1 MNSNPK
7 LSYAIAVI
15 LSGSAAGFAHA
26 ATATDTEASDTIQ
39 EITVT
44 AQRRSE
50 NIQNVP
56 ISIQA
61 LTAETLSQL
70 SVSTFDDY
78 VRYLPNVSVATNG
91 PGQGNIFM
99 RGLSVGAAGS
109 QSSGTIGG
117 FPNVAIYLDDQS
129 GQLPA
134 RNLDIYAADL
144 ERIEIL
150 EGPQGTL
157 FGAGAQAGVVRYITN
172 KPKLNVTEGNV
183 EAGYGVTA
191 HGDPNSDLTAVLNVP
206 LIADHLAVRAVIY
219 NDRRGGYI
227 DNVPANFTRKSTDL
241 GIYYGKYA
249 TACAIGVP
257 AAGVCAPVNVGG
269 KNTNKATTFGVP
281 PGSQVINN
289 NSIAARAINPVT
301 YTGTRV
307 EALYQINDD
316 WNFLLSQ
323 SYQNMDSEGVFYQ
336 MPNSS
341 DGVPLQPLEVTL
353 FNNAYDKDKFEN
365 TAWTLNGKLGDL
377 KGVYTGGY
385 LVRHVH
391 QVADYTNY
399 ARGVYADYYQCY
411 GATKAD
417 PTLKSTCFS
426 PSSTWSEIE
435 RNEHL
440 SNEIRVSTP
449 DDWRIRG
456 IVGAF
461 YEQNK
466 LFDQTDWLYKNIPNC
481 TSNTAQGTPGNTGCM
496 SNVGTVPGATVE
508 NPGVQN
514 DNVAFFEDT
523 QREVKQTA
531 FFGSVDFD
539 IIPKVLTVT
548 GGARHYKFENSFTGS
563 VTGSFGCFEAGAPA
577 AGCLND
583 STNLGKKNLSFTESG
598 TKSRANIT
606 WHVTPDILI
615 YATWSQGFRPGGFNR
630 QGGPPAYINGP
641 DGKPQFAIPNE
652 YHSDDLTNKEIGWK
666 TEFFDHRFQWNGAV
680 YQENWNNV
688 QIGFFDP
695 GETGNLA
702 FGTNGQNFRIRGVE
716 TSIVARV
723 WQGLTLQG
731 AASWNSSE
739 QTNSPAL
746 IDTNPASVNFGK
758 AITEKCSAT
767 GTNCTAISNLFGP
780 PGAPS
785 ANSPPIQF
793 NLRAR
798 YDWTFNSYNAF
809 VQVGGQHTGHSFTQ
823 SGNDPALS
831 SSGINT
837 TLLRFENP
845 AYTTYDA
852 SLGVAK
858 DAWSAHV
865 FAQNLTNTETSL
877 FTNTAQFAVAQT
889 ALRPRV
895 LGVKFAYKF

>member
-7 LSYAIAVI
+7 LSYAIAAI

-26 ATATDTEASDTIQ
+26 AAATDTEVSDSIQ

-56 ISIQA
+56 ITIQA

-70 SVSTFDDY
+70 SVTTFDDY

-183 EAGYGVTA
+183 EAGYGTTA
-191 HGDPNSDLTAVLNVP
+191 HGDPNTDLTAVLNVP
-206 LIADHLAVRAVIY
+206 LIADTLAVRAVIY

-227 DNVPANFTRKSTDL
+227 DNVPGTFTRKNTDL
-241 GIYYGKYA
+241 GIYYAHNPGG
-249 TACAIGVP
+249 GVP
-257 AAGVCAPVNVGG
+257 ANSP
-269 KNTNKATTFGVP
+269 
-281 PGSQVINN
+281 VINN

-301 YTGTRV
+301 YTGTRF

-316 WNFLLSQ
+316 WNVLVSQ

-336 MPNSS
+336 MPNAS
-341 DGVPLQPLEVTL
+341 DGGALHPLEVTL
-353 FNNAYDKDKFEN
+353 FNNAFDKDKFEN
-365 TAWTLNGKLGDL
+365 TAWTVNGKIGDL
-377 KGVYTGGY
+377 KAVYTGGY
-385 LVRHVH
+385 LVRHVN
-391 QVADYTNY
+391 QLADYTNY

-411 GATKAD
+411 GPGTGYAVNGGKGD
-417 PTLKSTCFS
+417 PALTSTCYS
-426 PSSTWSEIE
+426 PSSTWKELE

-440 SNEIRVSTP
+440 TNEIRVSTP

-456 IVGAF
+456 IGGAF

-481 TSNTAQGTPGNTGCM
+481 TSNGPSGSPGNTGCM
-496 SNVGTVPGATVE
+496 SDVGTVPGATVE

-539 IIPKVLTVT
+539 IIPKVLTIT
-548 GGARHYKFENSFTGS
+548 GGARHYKFDNSFTGS
-563 VTGSFGCFEAGAPA
+563 VTGSFYCFEQGAA
-577 AGCLND
+577 AGGCVND
-583 STNLGKKNLSFTESG
+583 GTNLNKKNLTFTETG
-598 TKSRANIT
+598 TKYRGNIT
-606 WHVTPDILI
+606 WHITPDVLL
-615 YATWSQGFRPGGFNR
+615 YATYSQGFRPGGFNR
-630 QGGPPAYINGP
+630 QGGPPAYIPGP

-666 TEFFDHRFQWNGAV
+666 TEFLDHHLQINGAV
-680 YQENWNNV
+680 YQENWDNV

-702 FGTNGQNFRIRGVE
+702 FGTNGQNFRIRGAE
-716 TSIVARV
+716 LSIVARLS
-723 WQGLTLQG
+723 GLTLQG
-731 AASWNSSE
+731 AASWNSST
-739 QTNSPAL
+739 QTNSPSL
-746 IDTNPASVNFGK
+746 LDTNPASVNFGHV
-758 AITEKCSAT
+758 ITQKCSKT
-767 GTNCTAISNLFGP
+767 GTGCTVISNLFGP
-780 PGAPS
+780 PGDPS

-798 YDWTFNSYNAF
+798 YDWTMNSYNAF

-823 SGNDPALS
+823 SGNDPAIS
-831 SSGINT
+831 AGGINT

-858 DAWSAHV
+858 DAWTAHV

-895 LGVKFAYKF
+895 LGVKFSYKF